1 MGKEMGKKY
10 VLNNDLQEESVP
22 NSVAICTKDA
32 FIKSYTASST
42 SHREW
47 TKTDAL
53 AYRQE
58 MFDSL
63 KTDFNVSL

>member
-1 MGKEMGKKY
+1 MGKRY
-10 VLNNDLQEESVP
+10 VLNNDLQEKSAP
-22 NSVAICTKDA
+22 NSVAFVPICTKDA

-47 TKTDAL
+47 TMTDAL